1 MSAEKTAHLR
11 RLESEKPK
19 LTSLRTYINRTQRDP
34 GALRDALE
42 LGGYFFPTNPQSTDE
57 IQNLLFQS
65 MAALKEERGS
75 SLGELLKDANVR
87 STLASLK
94 CRIQGERVLITEG
107 VESGISGL
115 MVPYLLML
123 EQLLP
128 QQGLK
133 AIATWN
139 QASIGAA
146 LAAIIK
152 LDMVLQEPNTL
163 NETTRSNLF
172 SLFPAISEFLDHRK
186 LGRDVSTRIHGVFDL
201 ANIQSLAQLL
211 GVVVERHLS
220 GKGSAYVGL
229 GSSSYSNGNRCYE
242 ILKYSMSQS
251 GPFKGKTNFHPATH
265 TLNFFAQ
272 ALIYG
277 EELRRITV
285 NKEFNSLNCD
295 QAKLGFIYERIR
307 KPEPAGAAA
316 LTGYM
321 LKRLDMGTL
330 SIVQIAYTL
339 KLMGFGRNLFLEFS
353 GFDPSTSGLKT
364 LIQESS
370 EEGPYMSMLAKNI
383 LNMLEWPLSGLKEKA
398 DEEQIRSQLTH
409 RLSPI
414 DDLKFAER
422 APLVNIYITG
432 DNTSQP
438 SKDFLSKLSASQF
451 AKAAHLEIFI
461 RKYGELN
468 FEQSAV
474 TVPVGSVTRM
484 LLFLQR
490 VLLRFE
496 KWISK
501 VLERSKTKTVTKMM
515 ESSTF
520 DG

>member
-1 MSAEKTAHLR
+1 
-11 RLESEKPK
+11 
-19 LTSLRTYINRTQRDP
+19 
-34 GALRDALE
+34 
-42 LGGYFFPTNPQSTDE
+42 
-57 IQNLLFQS
+57 
-65 MAALKEERGS
+65 
-75 SLGELLKDANVR
+75 
-87 STLASLK
+87 
-94 CRIQGERVLITEG
+94 
-107 VESGISGL
+107 
-115 MVPYLLML
+115 
-123 EQLLP
+123 
-128 QQGLK
+128 
-133 AIATWN
+133 
-139 QASIGAA
+139 
-146 LAAIIK
+146 
-152 LDMVLQEPNTL
+152 
-163 NETTRSNLF
+163 
-172 SLFPAISEFLDHRK
+172 
-186 LGRDVSTRIHGVFDL
+186 
-201 ANIQSLAQLL
+201 
-211 GVVVERHLS
+211 
-220 GKGSAYVGL
+220 
-229 GSSSYSNGNRCYE
+229 
-242 ILKYSMSQS
+242 
-251 GPFKGKTNFHPATH
+251 
-265 TLNFFAQ
+265 
-272 ALIYG
+272 
-277 EELRRITV
+277 
-285 NKEFNSLNCD
+285 
-295 QAKLGFIYERIR
+295 
-307 KPEPAGAAA
+307 
-316 LTGYM
+316 M

-451 AKAAHLEIFI
+451 AKAAHLEVFI